1 MGRCRACQLKEHNLK
16 FSVEQF
22 SHNSLSNNAKL
33 KRDTSRVIPSPDPSG
48 HVFFVWLGEREVR
61 FFISLRESKSK
72 HAISL
77 EKDFWI
83 GGRGGARVEG
93 LF

>member
-1 MGRCRACQLKEHNLK
+1 M
-16 FSVEQF
+16 
-22 SHNSLSNNAKL
+22 
-33 KRDTSRVIPSPDPSG
+33 IPSPDPSG